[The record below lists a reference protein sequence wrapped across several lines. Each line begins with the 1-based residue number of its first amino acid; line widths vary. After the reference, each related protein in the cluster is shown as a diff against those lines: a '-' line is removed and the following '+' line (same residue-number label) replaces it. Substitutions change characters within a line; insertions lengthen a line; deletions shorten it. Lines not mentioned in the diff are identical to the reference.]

1 MKITNRRAFHDY
13 QISERFE
20 GGLALIGGEVQA
32 IRQGRANINSAYV
45 RIRDGEAWLIGAN
58 IPLSVHSAIKG
69 YDPTRVRKVLL
80 HKDQVISLASKLASE
95 RLTLVP
101 ISLYTKG
108 RLVKAEIGMG
118 RGKKRYEKRDAKRRK
133 DMDRDAERAIR
144 GKDLD

>member
-13 QISERFE
+13 QISDRFE

-45 RIRDGEAWLIGAN
+45 RIRGGEAWLIGAN
-58 IPLSVHSAIKG
+58 IPLSVHSAIQG

-80 HKDQVISLASKLASE
+80 HKDQLTSLGSKIASE
-95 RLTLVP
+95 KLTLVP

-108 RLVKAEIGMG
+108 RLVKAEIGL
-118 RGKKRYEKRDAKRRK
+118 GKSKKQYEKREIKRK
-133 DMDRDAERAIR
+133 
-144 GKDLD
+144 KDLDREAEIAIREKD